1 MRKKKEEE
9 IEEEEVE
16 TDDDTDINDDDD
28 DLDNET
34 NTSKKKKP
42 KKMTTPEHWKP
53 QKPSIKKVECNEKS
67 FQDKLSLNMIWKET
81 QHQKSRSL

>member
-1 MRKKKEEE
+1 M
-9 IEEEEVE
+9 E

-42 KKMTTPEHWKP
+42 KNMTTPEHWKP
-53 QKPSIKKVECNEKS
+53 QKPSIKKVECNEKK
-67 FQDKLSLNMIWKET
+67 F
-81 QHQKSRSL
+81 SRQVVTEHDMERNPTPEESKFMTDCDNCQ